1 MPDTFTRQDMTTPT
15 PLDPTLYHAHHILRA
30 DDLPFWHALA
40 EEFKDPIL
48 ELGCGTGR
56 ILLSLAGM
64 GYHLTG
70 LDNDPNMLSYLR
82 RNKSEETA
90 NHSINIHEKDMRN
103 FALTERFAL
112 TILPCNTYTTFQSHE
127 RRQIAQTVH
136 RHLME
141 GGIFA
146 FSVPNPHLLA
156 SLDILGEFD
165 LEETF
170 PHPNTSHPVEV
181 YSKWQRTPDQI
192 TFTWRYDHKYPN
204 GKTIS
209 HITSTQH
216 HLDTPEM
223 YLEELNDAGLI
234 PFAQFGDHE
243 QTPFDPDESTYFI
256 VLAKTI
262 TKTHY
267 DTIAS

>member
-40 EEFKDPIL
+40 EKYKDPIL

-82 RNKSEETA
+82 GNKSETA
-90 NHSINIHEKDMRN
+90 IHSINIHQKDMRN
-103 FALTERFAL
+103 FALAERFAL
-112 TILPCNTYTTFQSHE
+112 TILPWNTYSTFPAHE
-127 RRQIAQTVH
+127 RKLIVQAVR
-136 RHLME
+136 RHLPD

-156 SLDILGEFD
+156 SLDVLGEFD

-181 YSKWQRTPDQI
+181 YSQWQHTPDQI
-192 TFTWRYDHKYPN
+192 TFTWRYDHNYPN
-204 GKTIS
+204 GKTDS
-209 HITSTQH
+209 LTTSTQH
-216 HLDTPEM
+216 YLDAPEM
-223 YLEELNDAGLI
+223 YLEELHDARLI
-234 PFAQFGDHE
+234 PIAQYGDYDRV
-243 QTPFDPDESTYFI
+243 PFDPDESTYFI
-256 VLAKTI
+256 VIAKNQ
-262 TKTHY
+262 
-267 DTIAS
+267 S